1 MTIQIHAKFHPATW
15 TLTYLVWDPDSRDAV
30 VIDPVLDFEPAAVSV
45 RRDAVDALSERIRD
59 LDLNVH
65 FVLETHAHADH
76 LTAAQALRE
85 RFGAQIVVSDQ
96 MPVVQR
102 VFAGIFNVDGFVPD
116 GRDFDRLVADGEV
129 LRAGSIEIEALST
142 PGHTPACTTWRIADA
157 LFTGDTLFMPDF
169 GTGRCDFPGG
179 SAETLYDSI
188 QRLYALPAETRVFV
202 GHDYQPGGR
211 ELAWETTIGASR
223 EDNRHLRADTSKAD
237 FVAFRTTR
245 DRKLSVPRLILPS
258 LQVNMRAGLLP
269 EPDDAGRRYLRLP
282 INLFN

>member
-188 QRLYALPAETRVFV
+188 PMHSAT
-202 GHDYQPGGR
+202 
-211 ELAWETTIGASR
+211 
-223 EDNRHLRADTSKAD
+223 
-237 FVAFRTTR
+237 
-245 DRKLSVPRLILPS
+245 
-258 LQVNMRAGLLP
+258 
-269 EPDDAGRRYLRLP
+269 
-282 INLFN
+282 